1 MNALKRQ
8 VREMAHKNKALEYKL
23 LEYSRKNKTKSLDQ
37 QALQLKQLINE
48 NKNLKNK
55 LEELENMQEKKQT
68 WLKNNINSA
77 KDL

>member
-1 MNALKRQ
+1 M
-8 VREMAHKNKALEYKL
+8 
-23 LEYSRKNKTKSLDQ
+23 DQ
-37 QALQLKQLINE
+37 QALQLKELINE

-77 KDL
+77 KDLEEKVLSFYNLAQIAGK